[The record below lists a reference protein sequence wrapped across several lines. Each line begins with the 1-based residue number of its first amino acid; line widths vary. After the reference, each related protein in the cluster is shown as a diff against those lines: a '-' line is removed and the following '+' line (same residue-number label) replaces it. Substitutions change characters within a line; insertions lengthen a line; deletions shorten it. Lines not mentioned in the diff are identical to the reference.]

1 MKKAIAL
8 FLVLL
13 ALMSVSA
20 PALALVEVE
29 EYDNLQPP
37 MKVVDAPAST
47 WLLDEMPKIKGFSV
61 VVTYEYAA
69 PPAVVVDIPAYS
81 PEPEQPAPDVTPEPT
96 EPPKPVE
103 TPMPTQTPSD
113 VKGDYSKGTVYGPS
127 LSSRER
133 KALKVKVGEIVSACV
148 TEGMTDREKI
158 VALVNYVYDHGA
170 YADDW
175 SKNRA
180 NTAWG
185 LLVYGEAQCSGYA
198 RGMVALFDAAGV
210 ESRYVHAAKDDPIN
224 PSHQWNMVM
233 LDGKWYHLDVQMLDS
248 SYGGT
253 SKPILLMGNHLTYD
267 ESKLPRA
274 AGESLTLQ

>member
-8 FLVLL
+8 FLALL
-13 ALMSVSA
+13 ALSCVTA
-20 PALALVEVE
+20 PALAVVEVE
-29 EYDNLQPP
+29 EYDNLPPP
-37 MKVVDAPAST
+37 M
-47 WLLDEMPKIKGFSV
+47 
-61 VVTYEYAA
+61 VVTYEYGA

-81 PEPEQPAPDVTPEPT
+81 PEPEQPAPVVTPGPT
-96 EPPKPVE
+96 ETLKPVE
-103 TPMPTQTPSD
+103 TPKPTQSIADIP
-113 VKGDYSKGTVYGPS
+113 GDYSKGTIYGPS

-133 KALKVKVGEIVSACV
+133 KELKAKVGEIVFACV
-148 TEGMTDREKI
+148 TEDMTDREKI
-158 VALVNYVYDHGA
+158 IALVNYVYEHCE

-198 RGMVALFDAAGV
+198 RGMVVLFDAVGI
-210 ESRYVHAAKDDPIN
+210 ESLYVHAAKGDPIN
-224 PSHQWNMVM
+224 PSHQWNMVK
-233 LDGKWYHLDVQMLDS
+233 LDGKWYHLDVQMFDS
-248 SYGGT
+248 SYGGAN
-253 SKPILLMGNHLTYD
+253 KPIVLMGSHLTYD